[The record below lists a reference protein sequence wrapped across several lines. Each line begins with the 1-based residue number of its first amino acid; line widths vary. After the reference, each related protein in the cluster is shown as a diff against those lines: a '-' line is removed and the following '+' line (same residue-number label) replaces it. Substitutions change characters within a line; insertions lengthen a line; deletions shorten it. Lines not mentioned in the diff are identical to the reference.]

1 MKSRVHFNSGADY
14 RLSSQLFPVCL
25 SDLLLANITL
35 NYMITYDYILVPNI
49 SIFIY
54 PNIS

>member
-25 SDLLLANITL
+25 SDLLLANIT
-35 NYMITYDYILVPNI
+35 YDYILVPNI